1 MHKVCEFYKLF
12 HDSLKFFPKDSKYS
26 LGQKIENAVL
36 EILELSMRAV
46 YAQKMEKISFLREID
61 SKVNLLKILVRLTY
75 EMKILDNKKYI
86 DLQEKLQEIGKMV
99 GGWMRY
105 SS

>member
-1 MHKVCEFYKLF
+1 
-12 HDSLKFFPKDSKYS
+12 
-26 LGQKIENAVL
+26 
-36 EILELSMRAV
+36 MRAV